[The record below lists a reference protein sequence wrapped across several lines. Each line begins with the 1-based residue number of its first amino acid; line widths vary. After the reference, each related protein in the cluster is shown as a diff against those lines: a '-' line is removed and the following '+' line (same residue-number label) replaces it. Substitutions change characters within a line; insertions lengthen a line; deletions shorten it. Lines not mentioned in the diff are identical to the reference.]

1 MECVFLGSKRQ
12 RLTRSCPAAGIRP
25 SRNRIRGSGT
35 ARTLYASA
43 PTLSQRSYDT
53 QKANNYPLNVACR
66 KSYAM
71 RMNKRICIRSA
82 KKEEWESILK
92 IQRRAI
98 HEIACA
104 DYPPAILDLWGT
116 PLNRNTISWER
127 TNFDRKSEQG
137 VFTIVAEISGTIA
150 GFGEVIPKE
159 NLLLAVYINP
169 DFKRQGVGTAIVL
182 ELEEIAKKQG
192 ADFLQ
197 MDASLTAENFYISC
211 GYQVIERGFHTI
223 SSTEKMALCKNEKK
237 IIIIRHAR
245 VTLPC

>member
-1 MECVFLGSKRQ
+1 
-12 RLTRSCPAAGIRP
+12 
-25 SRNRIRGSGT
+25 
-35 ARTLYASA
+35 
-43 PTLSQRSYDT
+43 
-53 QKANNYPLNVACR
+53 
-66 KSYAM
+66 M

-116 PLNRNTISWER
+116 PLNQDTISREM
-127 TNFDRKSEQG
+127 TKFDRKSEQG
-137 VFTIVAEISGTIA
+137 VFTIVAEINGTIA

-182 ELEEIAKKQG
+182 DPIRGNSEEAGRRFSSNGCFSHSGK
-192 ADFLQ
+192 FLH
-197 MDASLTAENFYISC
+197 LLW
-211 GYQVIERGFHTI
+211 I
-223 SSTEKMALCKNEKK
+223 SSHRER
-237 IIIIRHAR
+237 IPYHFFYR
-245 VTLPC
+245 